1 MESQPSS
8 NSCAFLP
15 GSTKQAER
23 SDHCGWAVP
32 CFDRSRGGARL
43 PVGAHLATSAARSTT
58 LLRRVGCHLAQLL
71 TEQFQKWPQGQGAPG
86 QFPIWLR
93 EKKSDATKS
102 KPAVAVF
109 ADIKK
114 NLLAMDYRELGAC
127 MFVQM
132 PLMIKCSHTEPA
144 MYQNYRFF
152 CSSLV
157 SLQLIFTS
165 TIKR

>member
-93 EKKSDATKS
+93 EKNPTPQKA
-102 KPAVAVF
+102 
-109 ADIKK
+109 
-114 NLLAMDYRELGAC
+114 N
-127 MFVQM
+127 Q
-132 PLMIKCSHTEPA
+132 
-144 MYQNYRFF
+144 Q
-152 CSSLV
+152 SL
-157 SLQLIFTS
+157 SLQTLRKIYLLWITENWES
-165 TIKR
+165 ACLSRCLWWLNAAIQSQQCIKTTDFSVVLWLACN